1 MSFLRVQRL
10 SCRSPCSLA
19 LASLGCCT
27 SWFAPPPDWNPS
39 AATVLFLIAESE
51 ARPCAALAFRLAG
64 HLGLRPSV
72 FAFPMSRSAL
82 EVCPPQRFSRLA
94 ACLGL
99 SRGRRSW
106 GSRGFVG
113 LLLGLPRLRLTPPL
127 TLFPSKFIS
136 RRSCTASPLPFPS
149 CISRSSSGQSELGFP
164 SSLPVPGTT
173 RAGRLRCRFWLI
185 AVFSLVAQ
193 VPASGRS
200 LRWTLR

>member
-39 AATVLFLIAESE
+39 AATVLWLIAESL
-51 ARPCAALAFRLAG
+51 APRFPPCGFFLV
-64 HLGLRPSV
+64 RPSV